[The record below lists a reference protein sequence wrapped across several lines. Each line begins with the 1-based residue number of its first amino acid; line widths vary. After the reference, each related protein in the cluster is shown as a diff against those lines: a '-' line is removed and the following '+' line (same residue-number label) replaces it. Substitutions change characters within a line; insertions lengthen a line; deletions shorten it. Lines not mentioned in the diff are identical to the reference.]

1 MESDHQSVDPDMG
14 LFSDDATG
22 PLILPARLDTSAS
35 SDLVTD
41 LKLREKSNLVLE
53 GAQVEFFGAQCLE
66 VLLNAK
72 AYWEQNSKTMEI
84 KDPSPALTKDLRQFG
99 LELQD
104 LQSGD
109 AG

>member
-41 LKLREKSNLVLE
+41 LKLREKSNLGVE
-53 GAQVEFFGAQCLE
+53 GAQV
-66 VLLNAK
+66 
-72 AYWEQNSKTMEI
+72 
-84 KDPSPALTKDLRQFG
+84 
-99 LELQD
+99 
-104 LQSGD
+104 
-109 AG
+109 